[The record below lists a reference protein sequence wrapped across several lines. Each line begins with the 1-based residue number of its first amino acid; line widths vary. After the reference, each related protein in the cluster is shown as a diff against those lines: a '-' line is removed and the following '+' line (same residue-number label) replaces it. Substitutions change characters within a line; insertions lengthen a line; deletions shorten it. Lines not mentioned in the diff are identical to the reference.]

1 MALNAICILIYQMY
15 SSSPEFSR
23 ELWPLIC
30 TTYIASVGYIIV
42 ISNITCPKLNSSVY
56 SYQRFPISS
65 DATWIPPVAQLKDL
79 GVIIDSFLSFMPHT
93 RFISKSGAFIFK
105 THSES
110 DHFSWIPL
118 LSLWLSLLPSL
129 TWVVV
134 ISSHTASLFTYFIQ
148 FAWEQSILYTWA
160 RVSLLKLYQVMSLL
174 CLKHPIGSHLTVK
187 RLKALH
193 DLLSP
198 FSHVISLL
206 CLENFKYLPASG
218 PLYLCCLSM
227 KNSFLSSFRPVL
239 RCLLL
244 SETLSDHTI

>member
-1 MALNAICILIYQMY
+1 
-15 SSSPEFSR
+15 
-23 ELWPLIC
+23 
-30 TTYIASVGYIIV
+30 
-42 ISNITCPKLNSSVY
+42 
-56 SYQRFPISS
+56 
-65 DATWIPPVAQLKDL
+65 
-79 GVIIDSFLSFMPHT
+79 MPHT
-93 RFISKSGAFIFK
+93 WFIGKSGAFIFK

-160 RVSLLKLYQVMSLL
+160 RVILLKLYQVMSLL
-174 CLKHPIGSHLTVK
+174 CLKHPIGSHLNVK

-206 CLENFKYLPASG
+206 CLENFKYLPVSG
-218 PLYLCCLSM
+218 PLYLLLPLHEKFFPQFLQTCAQMSACQWDSLWPYYL
-227 KNSFLSSFRPVL
+227 KLRTYIFISFNFSP
-239 RCLLL
+239 
-244 SETLSDHTI
+244 